1 MELTILLAAGT
12 SAFVTGATGSV
23 HCALMCGPL
32 ACAGMGRERTVGSV
46 AGWHVGRIT
55 AYVLMG
61 ALLGAVGRGLSATL
75 VSSVQ
80 RVLPWMMAAGLLIA
94 AFDLSKRV
102 GPVPFLGRGAKALV
116 RLAGQV
122 DPTMRSFLLGLA
134 TPLLPCGLLYGLFLA
149 AVASA
154 SALSGGLLLGAFAL
168 GALPAVLTVQL
179 GMQRVTVSPRVSFV
193 LRRVVPMAAAV
204 VLVARALL
212 MRPDVAQCG

>member
-23 HCALMCGPL
+23 HCPL
-32 ACAGMGRERTVGSV
+32 ACGGMGRERTVGSV

>member
-1 MELTILLAAGT
+1 MEPTIVLAAAT
-12 SAFVTGATGSV
+12 SAFVTGVTGSV

-32 ACAGMGRERTVGSV
+32 ACAGMGRERSAGTV

-55 AYVLMG
+55 AYVLIG
-61 ALLGAVGRGLSATL
+61 ALLGAVGRGLSATVL
-75 VSSVQ
+75 TSAQ

-94 AFDLSKRV
+94 AFDLSKRL
-102 GPVPFLGRGAKALV
+102 GPIPFVGRGAKALV
-116 RLAGQV
+116 MASGKV
-122 DPTMRSFLLGLA
+122 DPTTRSFLLGLA

-154 SALSGGLLLGAFAL
+154 SAVSGGLLLGAFAL

-179 GMQRVTVSPRVSFV
+179 GMKRVTVSPRVSFV
-193 LRRVVPMAAAV
+193 LRRVVPVAAAAV
-204 VLVARALL
+204 LIARALL